1 MSTQQIT
8 VRQSLYLGFGAMIVV
23 MLGVTLAAIIKV
35 QAIESALKMISE
47 QHAVVQR
54 HAINFRGSAHDRA
67 IAIRDMVLA
76 ESSADRQKEAAA
88 ISALA
93 AFYAQSA

>member
-76 ESSADRQKEAAA
+76 
-88 ISALA
+88 
-93 AFYAQSA
+93 